1 MRTITVECFQFSELS
16 DKAKE
21 VARNWYRGLDMYEW
35 WDSVYEDAKMVG
47 IQIDEFGIDRGSFIK
62 GKFTDDACFTA
73 HKVIKDHGEVCKSYY
88 LATQFLSERDELV
101 DCWPKDSDGEMTESY
116 ELDNK
121 LDSIENEFLNDMM
134 SYYLDMLKKE
144 YEYRESDEF
153 VDESIID
160 NEYEFLANG
169 KRI

>member
-1 MRTITVECFQFSELS
+1 MRTMTVECFQFVELS

-21 VARNWYRGLDMYEW
+21 NARNWYRGLDTWGDWFECIY
-35 WDSVYEDAKMVG
+35 DDAKMVG
-47 IQIDEFGIDRGSFIK
+47 IEITEFHTYKNFIK

-73 HKVIKDHGEVCKSYY
+73 HKVIKDHGETCKSYY

-121 LDSIENEFLNDMM
+121 LDSLENAFLKDILG
-134 SYYLDMLKKE
+134 YYLDMLKKE

-153 VDESIID
+153 VDESIIA
-160 NEYEFLANG
+160 NEYEFLSNG